1 MDSEI
6 IEVLKLC
13 NIVIENEN
21 NLEGLLIPRD
31 VMLSEKTYELVKE
44 KIPNLKKLSSSSLT
58 SLHSNAKQEQNGLF

>member
-21 NLEGLLIPRD
+21 NLEGLCKRFL
-31 VMLSEKTYELVKE
+31 VM
-44 KIPNLKKLSSSSLT
+44 
-58 SLHSNAKQEQNGLF
+58 